1 MASVNHTAEPTLS
14 QSRRSVLNITTR
26 CRKVHDMFLAFRE
39 MRRAKVRFSL
49 LIVAVSLLMFL
60 ILFQQALQNSLISA
74 FIGGLKSQTAP
85 VLVYTTD
92 AQRTA
97 FASVIS
103 PDLERRIAG
112 VSGIAAHA
120 RIGISSFTVTS
131 NRVESSATLFGF
143 ENQRL
148 GGPGTLS
155 AGRLPAV
162 AGEAVG
168 SSADFVIGQQVEV
181 VSTGDADSVG
191 FTVVGLAE
199 DAQLLVTPT
208 LFVDYAAYE
217 SAVKAAN
224 PDARAVLPNL
234 VAVRPTAGLSAT
246 ELATRINTASADAD
260 ALTKSE
266 AAAQTP
272 GVAQVRQSFQ
282 IIFALYGLV
291 VPLITGLFFLIITL
305 QKAGSLTLLR
315 AIGARSG
322 VLIRSLLVQVGV
334 VIGGG
339 LALGVAL
346 FAPLSQAT
354 LGTLTLSFDVGAV
367 AFWSGLLLGLGL
379 LSALVA
385 ARRVL
390 AIDPI
395 EATMSGSS
403 R

>member
-1 MASVNHTAEPTLS
+1 
-14 QSRRSVLNITTR
+14 
-26 CRKVHDMFLAFRE
+26 MFLAFRE
-39 MRRAKVRFSL
+39 MRRAKVRFAL

-74 FIGGLKSQTAP
+74 FIGGLNQQTAP

-92 AQRTA
+92 SQRTA
-97 FASVIS
+97 FGSVIS
-103 PDLERRIAG
+103 PDLERTIAG
-112 VSGIAAHA
+112 VSGVAAHG

-131 NRVESSATLFGF
+131 DRVESSATLLGF
-143 ENQRL
+143 ENQQL

-155 AGRLPAV
+155 AGRLPTA

-168 SSADFVIGQQVEV
+168 SSTDFVIGQEVEV
-181 VSTGDADSVG
+181 VPTADASGVVL
-191 FTVVGLAE
+191 TVVGLA
-199 DAQLLVTPT
+199 DNAQLLVTST

-217 SAVKAAN
+217 LAVKAAN
-224 PDARAVLPNL
+224 PDARLVLPNL
-234 VAVRPTAGLSAT
+234 VAVRPTAGLSDT
-246 ELATRINTASADAD
+246 ELTTRINNASADAD

-305 QKAGSLTLLR
+305 QKAASLTLLR

-346 FAPLSQAT
+346 YAPLSQAT
-354 LGTLTLSFDVGAV
+354 LGILTLSFDVRAV

-395 EATMSGSS
+395 EATTSGAV